1 MSRQGPT
8 YSTTKLHM
16 MISIIMAWVVIIALT
31 AGAITG
37 SEQAVAFG
45 MMAVPA
51 MVALICGQLG
61 LHRRYGSK
69 DFAAR
74 QAHGQRDGEPSFP
87 PSSSFNPRD
96 DPAQSGGLIP

>member
-1 MSRQGPT
+1 MSRQGPS

-16 MISIIMAWVVIIALT
+16 MISVIMAWVVILALT

-69 DFAAR
+69 DFAAS
-74 QAHGQRDGEPSFP
+74 QAHGKRDGETPFP
-87 PSSSFNPRD
+87 PSSSFRPRD
-96 DPAQSGGLIP
+96 DPAADGGVLR

>member
-1 MSRQGPT
+1 MSRQGPS
-8 YSTTKLHM
+8 YNTTKLHM
-16 MISIIMAWVVIIALT
+16 AGSAVMAWLVIAALT
-31 AGAITG
+31 AGAIAG

-69 DFAAR
+69 DFAASKAR
-74 QAHGQRDGEPSFP
+74 GQRDGETPFP

-96 DPAQSGGLIP
+96 DPSAGKGEAR